1 MTEKKRH
8 ELRGRTPLHIS
19 AGTAT
24 SFDEEADEDGP
35 LLTGGGGTT
44 NSPPLVDSH
53 SFSGSGGMGGTPLRN
68 KGFLSLLSLRR
79 KNNVHTHSKQ
89 HRRWVSMGHAVWRD
103 VQLQW
108 RVSNTYTRFVISL
121 VLVWMIHYLVWG
133 QLIDRWLARP
143 QSWPVQAIDTKQFV
157 VVINTY
163 KRPDMLRQAVQ
174 HYAQTCGPSIGVAQ
188 AFVIW
193 AELDVTPPSPS
204 SWLVPSS
211 NPQTST
217 VRYSKTTL
225 SSSAATAG
233 GATTTDTATVEI
245 IRVTKDS
252 LNSRFL
258 PIHNVASPAIFM
270 VDDDVRVDCTS
281 LRQGF
286 DAWRTNPNAM
296 VGYYPRLAL
305 ESSSR
310 PGEHIYQ
317 AWPGVYWRQS
327 ANFMLTKASFL
338 HHKYMTLYSDP
349 TIHPV
354 EILEYVDKYKN
365 CEDVAMSL
373 LVANQTMAMATSHT
387 TTSSSSSSTNI
398 LPNIIYVEGH
408 VSDLGLTG
416 GISSSGKAQHFSHR
430 SDCLRDMSA
439 MYTQRGWPVPLQNV
453 RPNLQDITWIRHIPG
468 WSIRPSNFFEWFAF
482 TNMFQS

>member
-24 SFDEEADEDGP
+24 TPSFDEEAGEDGL
-35 LLTGGGGTT
+35 LLTGGGNRSITS
-44 NSPPLVDSH
+44 SPPIVDSH
-53 SFSGSGGMGGTPLRN
+53 SFSGSVGTGGSPFRY
-68 KGFLSLLSLRR
+68 KGSLSLLLRR
-79 KNNVHTHSKQ
+79 KNNVHTHLK
-89 HRRWVSMGHAVWRD
+89 HHWRWVSMGCAVWRN

-108 RVSNTYTRFVISL
+108 RVSNTYTRFVFSL
-121 VLVWMIHYLVWG
+121 VLVWIIHYLVWG

-163 KRPDMLRQAVQ
+163 KRPDMLLQAVQ

-188 AFVIW
+188 VFVIW

-211 NPQTST
+211 NLQTSMI
-217 VRYSKTTL
+217 RYSKTTS
-225 SSSAATAG
+225 SSSAATPI
-233 GATTTDTATVEI
+233 DTATVEV

-258 PIHNVASPAIFM
+258 PIKNVASPAIFM
-270 VDDDVRVDCTS
+270 VDDDVRVDCKS
-281 LRQGF
+281 LLQGF

-305 ESSSR
+305 ESFSR

-317 AWPGVYWRQS
+317 AWPGVYWHQS

-338 HHKYMTLYSDP
+338 HHKYMKLYSDP
-349 TIHPV
+349 KIHPV

-373 LVANQTMAMATSHT
+373 LVANQTTTPVTSHT
-387 TTSSSSSSTNI
+387 TAAASSSRNNH
-398 LPNIIYVEGH
+398 LPNIIYVEGY

-439 MYTQRGWPVPLQNV
+439 MYTQRGWPVPLRNV
-453 RPNLQDITWIRHIPG
+453 RPNLRDITWIRHIPG